1 MTQSTPYEIVET
13 RNKPKAEKRK
23 LDFSGTLEE
32 AKIRAQEEA
41 KKNIGVRYSVFRE
54 GATVA
59 EFQAYY
65 RTTVKCPKCGE
76 IIPIE

>member
-1 MTQSTPYEIVET
+1 MTQSTSYEIIET
-13 RNKPKAEKRK
+13 RYQPKAQTR
-23 LDFSGTLEE
+23 LDFTETLED
-32 AKIRAQEEA
+32 AKKKAVEEA
-41 KKNIGVRYSVFRE
+41 KKNIGVRYTVFRQ
-54 GATVA
+54 GYSVA